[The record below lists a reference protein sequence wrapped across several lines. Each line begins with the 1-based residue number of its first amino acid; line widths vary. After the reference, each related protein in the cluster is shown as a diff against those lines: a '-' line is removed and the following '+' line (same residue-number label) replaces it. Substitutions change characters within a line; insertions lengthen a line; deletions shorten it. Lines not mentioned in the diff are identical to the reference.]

1 MANDDFQQS
10 RSEEDSDSDDSDIA
24 FASVDFSGVN
34 FDGVE
39 KDGQDPVVS
48 DVKLTTEEEVAL
60 GWDRANVFGN
70 LFSLESEGE
79 ALTRLC
85 DLGQHIA
92 SGKYAEALQGEV
104 AQDFFRDIV
113 DEVTVV
119 SSIRRQVIAKGTSI
133 LSCLEIEMLG
143 IAALNLFLQG
153 NYTGPALE
161 ETDEVTFSSINPHSC
176 FSGSLCA
183 ADQSADDGK
192 EEEEEKKESLTASKR
207 NTKYQNAVL
216 SELAVGGEWPCQVC
230 NVPYFLLLAR
240 SIFSTLSDPLR
251 STWSHLDSA
260 NDWRGESAIA
270 SEAFLH
276 NASKLTA
283 APLWSARAVVAHERL
298 LQGKEPSIEL
308 WGEVDAAF
316 VKSVDIFCPEINDS
330 KPNPD
335 AATVMLERGLAE
347 HHFDRPGSGKE
358 SFTTAKQYSALT
370 VEVTGAE
377 GKRTK
382 FQQQAFA
389 QMVVRAQSAAIDG
402 AEIKEE
408 VRNEKQS
415 DIIKGQMIEHS
426 EEEILLERVK
436 FTEKEENEVKHLTVL
451 DQTILLALC
460 LDVKNSNPDDGL
472 SGEEMKAFLA
482 RVLDHHDDWMV
493 YSTALLERSWLEFE
507 QNHGRERAILQ
518 MQALVD
524 QHTNRL
530 TITQSTRQSVDDSA
544 PPQDRL
550 RYLHSIVYPPR
561 WSMIADLANRYASM
575 GIVTSAAELYTDVE
589 FWDEVVECYRRA
601 GKVSKAEQ
609 IVRERLATEE
619 TPRMWAALGDLTN
632 DPSYYERAVELS
644 KGRFSTAYIALGQY
658 YFDKG
663 QMETAVLNYEKA
675 LKSRPLSPGIWFK
688 VGSISMKLGRW
699 EKALQAFSKVVQQE
713 PEEGDAWANVAAV
726 HMHNKHPA
734 EAYPALTESLKYNR
748 NNWRV
753 WVSKLYTCLDLQKID
768 EAIQACNVILDLTDE
783 KPASARGPVLEEKC
797 IRAIVAGALL
807 NFRENRSDAVAQD
820 SSRRTLTRVQGL
832 LERIS
837 ATSQAKPWIFELIA
851 AFYDQIGNNEKV
863 LENLMKEY
871 RLLQTSQGWERD
883 DFQVVKICGLVSYAA
898 QLHVRDGS
906 RESLNKARFLLRGVV
921 QKVRLARELDPK
933 IPDEVIRAEKML
945 QEIDTLLQKLTIDQV
960 VAH

>member
-1 MANDDFQQS
+1 MANDDSQQA
-10 RSEEDSDSDDSDIA
+10 RDQEDSDSDDSDIA

-34 FDGVE
+34 FDGVQ
-39 KDGQDPVVS
+39 KDGQDPVKS
-48 DVKLTTEEEVAL
+48 DDKLTNEEEVAL

-70 LFSLESEGE
+70 VSSLENEGE

-85 DLGQHIA
+85 DMGQHIA

-104 AQDFFRDIV
+104 AQDFFRGIV

-119 SSIRRQVIAKGTSI
+119 SSIRRQVISKGTSI

-183 ADQSADDGK
+183 ADETADVAK
-192 EEEEEKKESLTASKR
+192 VEEKKESVTSSKR

-240 SIFSTLSDPLR
+240 SILSTLADPLR

-260 NDWRGESAIA
+260 NDWRGESVTA
-270 SEAFLH
+270 SENFLRS
-276 NASKLTA
+276 ASKLTA

-316 VKSVDIFCPEINDS
+316 KKSVDIFCPETKDS
-330 KPNPD
+330 KPNTD

-347 HHFDRPGSGKE
+347 HHFDRPGTGKE
-358 SFTTAKQYSALT
+358 SFTTAQQYSALT

-382 FQQQAFA
+382 YQQQAYA
-389 QMVVRAQSAAIDG
+389 QMVVRARSAATDG
-402 AEIKEE
+402 AKINDE
-408 VRNEKQS
+408 VQNEKQS

-436 FTEKEENEVKHLTVL
+436 FTDEEENEVKDLTVL

-460 LDVKNSNPDDGL
+460 LDVKNSNPVDGL

-493 YSTALLERSWLEFE
+493 YSTALLERSWLEFK

-530 TITQSTRQSVDDSA
+530 TITQSTRQSVEDSA

-561 WSMIADLANRYASM
+561 WSMIADLANRYASL
-575 GIVTSAAELYTDVE
+575 GIVTTAAELYTDVE

-609 IVRERLATEE
+609 VVRERLAVEE

-632 DPSYYERAVELS
+632 DPSYYERSVELS

-663 QMETAVLNYEKA
+663 QMETALLNYEKA

-699 EKALQAFSKVVQQE
+699 DKALRAFSEVVQQE

-726 HMHNKHPA
+726 HMHNKRPA
-734 EAYPALTESLKYNR
+734 EAYPALTESLKYSR

-753 WVSKLYTCLDLQKID
+753 WVSKLYTCLDLQKFD

-783 KPASARGPVLEEKC
+783 KQASAGGPVLEERC

-807 NFRENRSDAVAQD
+807 NFRENRSSDDAVAQD

-851 AFYDQIGNNEKV
+851 AFYDQIGNDEKV

-883 DFQVVKICGLVSYAA
+883 DFQVVKVCELVSYAA

-906 RESLNKARFLLRGVV
+906 RDSLNKARFLLRGVV

-933 IPDEVIRAEKML
+933 IPDEVIRVETLL
-945 QEIDTLLQKLTIDQV
+945 QEIETVLQSL
-960 VAH
+960 